1 MKKSLYIKVFIN
13 ITPFLLVLLFLSCKE
28 DDLTFKGPYHV
39 RFTDSLLTVKES
51 INKPIRISI
60 HNAGPILNEEI
71 KIKYTISG
79 TARKGVD
86 YTITSKEGE
95 VEIDDGESI
104 GYIDLNVI
112 NNANNILESQEII
125 FTITEVTP
133 SNLQIGRSKDGI
145 IGKSLTV
152 IIEDE
157 CILSGTYKSFPADSI
172 SDLPVIQDIEVS
184 STDCIEYTLSNW
196 DIYITSYFPYS
207 KDLKFIDNGDNT
219 LTIPEQEEDALP
231 AERATM
237 KGDGF
242 VDPTTRKITLNIQF
256 VDFTDQPTFKIELY
270 PQ

>member
-1 MKKSLYIKVFIN
+1 MKKSLYLKILIYL
-13 ITPFLLVLLFLSCKE
+13 PPLLVALFFLSCKD

-39 RFTDSLLTVKES
+39 RFTDTLLTVKES
-51 INKPIRISI
+51 INKPVKISV
-60 HNAGPILNEEI
+60 HNAGPQLDENI

-86 YTITSKEGE
+86 YTITGKEGE
-95 VEIDDGESI
+95 ITIEDGESF
-104 GYIDLNVI
+104 GYINLNII
-112 NNANNILESQEII
+112 NNANNILETQEIV

-133 SNLQIGRSKDGI
+133 SSLQIGRSKDGI

-152 IIEDE
+152 IIEDQ
-157 CILSGTYKSFPADSI
+157 CILSGTYLSYPVDSLQGLPIIKDIDI
-172 SDLPVIQDIEVS
+172 SS
-184 STDCIEYTLSNW
+184 SDCNEYTLSNW

-207 KDLKFIDNGDNT
+207 KDLTFIDNGDNT
-219 LTIPEQEEDALP
+219 LTIPEQEESALP
-231 AERATM
+231 SERATM

-256 VDFTDQPTFKIELY
+256 VDFPDQPTYQIELF

>member
-1 MKKSLYIKVFIN
+1 MKKSLYLKILLYL
-13 ITPFLLVLLFLSCKE
+13 PPLLVALFFLSCKE

-39 RFTDSLLTVKES
+39 RFTDTLLTVKES
-51 INKPIRISI
+51 INTPLKIPV
-60 HNAGPILNEEI
+60 HNAGPLLNEEI

-86 YTITSKEGE
+86 YTITGKEGE
-95 VEIDDGESI
+95 VTIEDGESV
-104 GYIDLNVI
+104 GYINVNII
-112 NNANNILESQEII
+112 NNANNILETQDII

-133 SNLQIGRSKDGI
+133 DKLQIGRSKEGI

-157 CILSGTYKSFPADSI
+157 CILSGIYKAFPPDTL
-172 SDLPVIQDIEVS
+172 SDLPNIKDIAIS
-184 STDCIEYTLSNW
+184 SADCNEYTLSNW

-207 KDLKFIDNGDNT
+207 KDLTFIDNGDNT
-219 LTIPEQEEDALP
+219 LTIPEQEESALP
-231 AERATM
+231 SERATM
-237 KGDGF
+237 KGEGF
-242 VDPTTRKITLNIQF
+242 VDPTTKKITLNIQF